1 MWMNDTL
8 CIDLRTAGE
17 MVRAVPDPRLE
28 PYYDPFLEELLT
40 RRLFMNFDFL
50 GMIGLIENI
59 MGEVLSSGY

>member
-1 MWMNDTL
+1 MNDTL

-40 RRLFMNFDFL
+40 RRLFMNFDFF

-59 MGEVLSSGY
+59 IGEMLSSGY